1 MIKNFKKI
9 GEYVSP
15 DEDPIYEPYIG
26 FNKYKKV
33 PLVYL
38 FVVNKKIKYIGETRR
53 GYSRPLSYNKNPIMS
68 RQKNAIYQET
78 KNGNKIEI
86 YALIV
91 PNISLEV
98 NGTNVDSYLAQ
109 DYEKVLIKKHKPEWN
124 GRL

>member
-1 MIKNFKKI
+1 
-9 GEYVSP
+9 
-15 DEDPIYEPYIG
+15 
-26 FNKYKKV
+26 
-33 PLVYL
+33 
-38 FVVNKKIKYIGETRR
+38 
-53 GYSRPLSYNKNPIMS
+53 MS

-109 DYEKVLIKKHKPEWN
+109 DYEKALIKKHKPEWN